1 MHLLVDGYTSDND
14 LLKDAR
20 KISGLL
26 NAIPGE
32 IGMTQISEPI
42 VTEYLDEAS
51 STDWGLSGFVLIA
64 ESHISIHTFPER
76 DYVNVDVFSCKEFD
90 HIKSAKKIGGIKTIV
105 LTDDKD
111 GPAKHFCDEFKYT
124 RHKTYRGM
132 LEDTI
137 I

>member
-64 ESHISIHTFPER
+64 ESPVSYTH
-76 DYVNVDVFSCKEFD
+76 
-90 HIKSAKKIGGIKTIV
+90 
-105 LTDDKD
+105 LTL
-111 GPAKHFCDEFKYT
+111 PTNREV
-124 RHKTYRGM
+124 
-132 LEDTI
+132 
-137 I
+137 